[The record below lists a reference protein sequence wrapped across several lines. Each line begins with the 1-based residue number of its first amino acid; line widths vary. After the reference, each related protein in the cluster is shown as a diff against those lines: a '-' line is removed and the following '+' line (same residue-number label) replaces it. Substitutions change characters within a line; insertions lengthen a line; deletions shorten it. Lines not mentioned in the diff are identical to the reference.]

1 MEDAHIAETNI
12 SPPPFAKNGEVGPGH
27 AKVFAVFD
35 GHGGAEVARFCQ
47 LYLVD
52 VLTHEKCWVDEN
64 VDIGKALTD
73 TFHALDRLID
83 CPERRNEIKRLETR
97 KPDPKERRCV
107 DNVIEEIDTNE
118 TDQNVNN
125 NSANDDDDD
134 SDAVVGENDGGHLDD
149 DDDKD
154 GDGSNEQTGDFT
166 KNPMVLLKK
175 LLNSVQAKK
184 RLESMA
190 NSDKESSEEDTDGGE
205 HEKVTTPT
213 KIVNGRPMC
222 NLSDHPIH
230 AGCTAVCAV
239 IVGNTLTVANAGDSR
254 VVLCREDGVAEA
266 MSFDH
271 KPMDN
276 TEMERIKK
284 AGGFVNQFGRVNGN
298 LNLSRSIGDLK
309 YKQVPN
315 IGPADQMITAE
326 PDIKSVVLNE
336 NDEFVILACD
346 GIWDCLTNEEAVKY
360 VRDRIDT
367 MTPIEIGTEML
378 DQIVSIDPRETQGI
392 GGDNM
397 TVMIV

>member
-1 MEDAHIAETNI
+1 MENDCA
-12 SPPPFAKNGEVGPGH
+12 PF
-27 AKVFAVFD
+27 
-35 GHGGAEVARFCQ
+35 
-47 LYLVD
+47 
-52 VLTHEKCWVDEN
+52 
-64 VDIGKALTD
+64 
-73 TFHALDRLID
+73 
-83 CPERRNEIKRLETR
+83 RNEIKRLETR

-397 TVMIV
+397 TVMIVDLQPMKRSYRIK